1 MSKLNSVGK
10 SKWCFV
16 TVGDYAVG
24 KTSLIK
30 SITDNPFNAKELT
43 TVGMDP
49 FQTTIHHQNT
59 SIELVMWDT
68 AGQERFKSLIPVY
81 SRRSDAALIVF
92 DMTNRQSFDSLD
104 EKLEIFVKASGLK
117 RLAFLV
123 AAKCDLVDTFE
134 VEKEEVISWARSND
148 LPFFFTSAKT
158 GEGIHEFKQY
168 LGEVL
173 SKSLPGLQSSTDE
186 VALPSSESEA
196 GAQNPKKCCG

>member
-1 MSKLNSVGK
+1 MSGLNSVGK
-10 SKWCFV
+10 LKWCFV

-49 FQTTIHHQNT
+49 FQTTIHYHNT
-59 SIELVMWDT
+59 AIDLVMWDT

-92 DMTNRQSFDSLD
+92 DMTNKQSFKTLD
-104 EKLEIFVKASGLK
+104 EKLEIYVKASGLK
-117 RLAFLV
+117 RMAFLI
-123 AAKCDLVDTFE
+123 AAKCDLVDEFE
-134 VEKEEVISWARSND
+134 VEMEEVIGWAKSKD

-173 SKSLPGLQSSTDE
+173 SKSLPGLQSGNDE
-186 VALPSSESEA
+186 VALPSA
-196 GAQNPKKCCG
+196 DAQKSGKCCG